1 MKSSA
6 KLEVQLLVD
15 ACLRGGITHIVL
27 SPGSRNAPL
36 SIAFDEHPDFVTYV
50 IPDER
55 SAAFYA
61 LGMAQQLNQPVAIA
75 CTSGSAP
82 LNYFPAIAE
91 AYYQGVPLVVLTADR
106 PLEWVD
112 QGDGQTIVQT
122 GVFGTHVLAHAQL
135 NAIHTQQQQWL
146 FERQCCETIQRA
158 NGKRKGPVHL
168 NIPFTEPLYETT
180 ESPEKMNQWIYLAEG
195 ELRLTASEG
204 KWLSDTW
211 NGAKKRMVIC
221 GQMQKNPRLEKELGE
236 LAKDPSVAIL
246 VEHTSNLHDSKFIHC
261 IDRSLNQITAEKTAD
276 FYPEVIVVIGGAI
289 VSKRIKT
296 FLRKAEATTIR
307 VGNDF
312 PFMDTYQSL
321 AFTTAVDPAEVVLTL
336 HKNNPS
342 ELPASRFGTQWKQ
355 LDLTSGMKH
364 EEVLKTV
371 PFSDLKAM
379 EVMLD
384 TVPENGQLHIG
395 NSSIIRYALLFD
407 PIKSVRYWCN
417 RGTSGIDG
425 SSSTACGAA
434 LMEPENWHVLISG
447 DMSFFYDSNAF
458 WSNHKPAN
466 LRIFVL
472 NNGGGDIFNII
483 PGPDTISQKDT
494 YFVAKHDFS
503 AEHICKAYGVEY
515 YTAASVETFEQQMQA
530 FFTHEANGMP
540 KLMEIHTDGL
550 NNSEIL
556 SRYFE
561 QSKA

>member
-36 SIAFDEHPDFVTYV
+36 SIAFDEHPDFTTFV

-55 SAAFYA
+55 AAAFYA

-122 GVFGTHVLAHAQL
+122 NVFGTHVLAQAQL
-135 NAIHTQQQQWL
+135 NAIHTPQQRWL
-146 FERQCCETIQRA
+146 FERQCSETIQRA

-168 NIPFTEPLYETT
+168 NVPFTEPLYETT
-180 ESPEKMNQWIYLAEG
+180 DSPEKMDQWIHLAEG
-195 ELRLTASEG
+195 ELRLTASEE
-204 KWLSDTW
+204 KWLTDTW
-211 NGAKKRMVIC
+211 NGATKRMVIC
-221 GQMQKNPRLEKELGE
+221 GQMTKNPKLEKELGE
-236 LAKDPSVAIL
+236 LAKDASVAVL
-246 VEHTSNLHDSKFIHC
+246 VEHTSNQHDAQFVHC
-261 IDRSLNQITAEKTAD
+261 IDRSLNQVPLEKTAD
-276 FYPEVIVVIGGAI
+276 FQPEVILVVGGAI
-289 VSKRIKT
+289 VSKRIKA
-296 FLRKAEATTIR
+296 FLRKANAMTIR

-321 AFTTAVDPAEVVLTL
+321 AFTMAVDPAEVVRTL
-336 HKNNPS
+336 NRGNRS

-355 LDLTSGMKH
+355 LDLLSGIKH
-364 EEVLKTV
+364 EEFLKTA

-384 TVPENGQLHIG
+384 TVPENAQLHIG

-407 PIKSVRYWCN
+407 PIRSIRYWCN

-483 PGPDTISQKDT
+483 PGPNTTAQKDT
-494 YFVAKHDFS
+494 YFVAQHDFS

-515 YTAASVETFEQQMQA
+515 YTAASVETFEQQLQS
-530 FFTHEANGMP
+530 FFTYEEGGAP
-540 KLMEIHTDGL
+540 KLMEIHTAGL
-550 NNSEIL
+550 NNSEVL
-556 SRYFE
+556 SRYWE
-561 QSKA
+561 QTKA